1 MTTTEPSSNLP
12 DSGSLSEEELAEI
25 ERKFDPETAFRPV
38 FGKLAALISVALV
51 CMALYHWWASGFGT
65 MRELV
70 HRGIHLS
77 FVLSLVFL
85 LFSVQR
91 KNPGA
96 QTDADIPRAQLF
108 GVQIRYVV
116 WAAIALVAA
125 SVIGV
130 KPVLIAI
137 TIVAAWA
144 LLRNHFYKFYEKF
157 SLGGVPVVD
166 IVLAILAVVASMYL
180 PLLPSELVAERVGNP
195 GQFEVFMGTALLLLT
210 LETARRA
217 VGPTLPIIALIFILF
232 AYFGPY
238 APGALKHGGSSW
250 LGIINHLYMTNQG
263 IYGIAIGVMAQY
275 VFLFILF
282 GVLATRIGLGQLF
295 IDMAMVLA
303 GRYAGGPAKVAI
315 FSSAFMGTI
324 SGSSIA
330 NTVTTGALTIPA
342 MKRIGYPS
350 HFSGA
355 VEATSSTGGQITPP
369 ILGAAAFIMVEYL
382 EIPLRDVLAAAL
394 FPALLHYF
402 GIFIMVHLEARKLG
416 LRGLNKDEMPNAV
429 LVLKQHWLSII
440 PLIILVYL
448 ILSGKTPDYAAVFG
462 IAACVVVGVLNPVN
476 RLTFRDLWN
485 ALVSGSKNTLAV
497 GAAAA
502 TVGVVVGV
510 VTLTGVGFRL
520 GYVVVQTATELGDT
534 VAAIWPL
541 SMFSV
546 SQWALFFSL
555 VLIAISCII
564 MGAGIPTTATYI
576 ILVAVAAPALAALQ
590 VEPLVAH
597 FFVFYYGVLADITPP
612 VALAAYA
619 AAGIAG
625 SNPFRTG
632 NTAFRLGIAKALVPF
647 VFVYSP
653 ALLLVTD
660 GFTWGAFTITLIG
673 AMAGISMIGC
683 AFAGYLFT
691 AMSQWQRWWT
701 GLVSLFFI
709 APGIKTMLIGFVL
722 IMPVLFLQWKG
733 RSMDYPA
740 KHSGTGSA

>member
-1 MTTTEPSSNLP
+1 MAADTAPELTS
-12 DSGSLSEEELAEI
+12 DQLAEI
-25 ERKFDPETAFRPV
+25 ERKFDPETAFRPTGWMIGFV
-38 FGKLAALISVALV
+38 IAVALV
-51 CMALYHWWASGFGT
+51 AMSVYHFYASGFGLV
-65 MRELV
+65 RELV

-77 FVLSLVFL
+77 FVLGLVFL
-85 LFSVQR
+85 LFGLR
-91 KNPGA
+91 KSDNNMPP
-96 QTDADIPRAQLF
+96 Q
-108 GVQIRYVV
+108 
-116 WAAIALVAA
+116 
-125 SVIGV
+125 
-130 KPVLIAI
+130 
-137 TIVAAWA
+137 AWY
-144 LLRNHFYKFYEKF
+144 RFD
-157 SLGGVPVVD
+157 GVPLID
-166 IVLAILAVVASMYL
+166 MIFAILAVMAAMYL
-180 PLLPSELVAERVGNP
+180 PLLPAAALAQRVGNP
-195 GQFEVFMGTALLLLT
+195 SSSDIFMGTALLLLT
-210 LETARRA
+210 LEATRRS
-217 VGPTLPIIALIFILF
+217 VGPTLPIIGLFFIAF
-232 AYFGPY
+232 AYFGPWM
-238 APGALKHGGSSW
+238 PGALKHGGSSW

-295 IDMAMVLA
+295 IDLAMVIA
-303 GRYAGGPAKVAI
+303 GRYSGGPAKVAI

-342 MKRIGYPS
+342 MKKVGYPA

-402 GIFIMVHLEARKLG
+402 GIFIMVHLEAKKLG
-416 LRGLNKDEMPNAV
+416 LRGLRAEELPKIGV
-429 LVLKQHWLSII
+429 VLKDHWLSLI

-448 ILSGKTPDYAAVFG
+448 ILSGKTPDFAAVYG
-462 IAACVVVGVLNPVN
+462 IIACVVVGFLNPTN
-476 RLTFRDLWN
+476 RLTIKDLWDSL
-485 ALVSGSKNTLAV
+485 ASGAKNTLAV

-520 GYVVVQTATELGDT
+520 GYVVVQTATDIGTFFSSLPILGYFT
-534 VAAIWPL
+534 VT
-541 SMFSV
+541 
-546 SQWALFFSL
+546 QWALFVSL
-555 VLIAISCII
+555 ILIAISCII

-576 ILVAVAAPALAALQ
+576 ILVAVAAPALAVLQ

-625 SNPFRTG
+625 SNPFKTG

-653 ALLLVTD
+653 ALLLVAG
-660 GFTWGAFTITLIG
+660 GFTWWLFTITLAG
-673 AMAGISMIGC
+673 AMLGIASLGV
-683 AFAGYLFT
+683 AFSGYLIVPLKT
-691 AMSQWQRWWT
+691 WERWWVA
-701 GLVSLFFI
+701 LVSFLFI
-709 APGIKTMLIGFVL
+709 APGLVTMGIGLVLMLPILILQTKRTVL
-722 IMPVLFLQWKG
+722 
-733 RSMDYPA
+733 SDE
-740 KHSGTGSA
+740 

>member
-1 MTTTEPSSNLP
+1 MQSDIEPELTP
-12 DSGSLSEEELAEI
+12 EQLAEI

-38 FGKLAALISVALV
+38 GKTFAFVIAAVLVAMSV
-51 CMALYHWWASGFGT
+51 YHFYASGFALI
-65 MRELV
+65 RELV

-77 FVLSLVFL
+77 FVLGLVFL
-85 LFSVQR
+85 LFGIRRGDSSLPAKAWFR
-91 KNPGA
+91 LDG
-96 QTDADIPRAQLF
+96 IP
-108 GVQIRYVV
+108 I
-116 WAAIALVAA
+116 
-125 SVIGV
+125 
-130 KPVLIAI
+130 
-137 TIVAAWA
+137 
-144 LLRNHFYKFYEKF
+144 
-157 SLGGVPVVD
+157 VD
-166 IVLAILAVVASMYL
+166 IGLAILAVTAAMYL
-180 PLLPSELVAERVGNP
+180 PLLPASALAQRVGNP
-195 GQFEVFMGTALLLLT
+195 SSFDVVMGSALLFLT
-210 LETARRA
+210 LEATRRS
-217 VGPTLPIIALIFILF
+217 VGPTLPIIGLIFICF
-232 AYFGPY
+232 AYFGPHM
-238 APGALKHGGSSW
+238 PGALKHGGSSW

-295 IDMAMVLA
+295 IDMAMVIA
-303 GRYAGGPAKVAI
+303 GRYSGGPAKVAI

-342 MKRIGYPS
+342 MKRVGYPA

-355 VEATSSTGGQITPP
+355 VEATASTGGQITPP

-402 GIFIMVHLEARKLG
+402 GIFVMVHLEAKKLG
-416 LRGLNKDEMPNAV
+416 LRGLRAEELPKLGV
-429 LVLKQHWLSII
+429 VLKDHWLSLI
-440 PLIILVYL
+440 PLIILVYF
-448 ILSGKTPDYAAVFG
+448 ILSGKTPDYAAVYG
-462 IAACVVVGVLNPVN
+462 IIACVVVGFLNPTH
-476 RLTFRDLWN
+476 RLSIKDLWDSL
-485 ALVSGSKNTLAV
+485 AAGAKNTLAV

-520 GYVVVQTATELGDT
+520 GYVVVQTANDIGTFLSALPILGYFT
-534 VAAIWPL
+534 VT
-541 SMFSV
+541 
-546 SQWALFFSL
+546 QWALFMSL

-576 ILVAVAAPALAALQ
+576 ILVAVAAPALAVLQ

-625 SNPFRTG
+625 SNPFKTG

-653 ALLLVTD
+653 ALLLVAD
-660 GFTWGAFTITLIG
+660 GFTWWLFSITLAG
-673 AMAGISMIGC
+673 AMLGIGSLGV
-683 AFAGYLFT
+683 AFSGYLVAPLT
-691 AMSQWQRWWT
+691 KLERWWVAI
-701 GLVSLFFI
+701 VSFLFI
-709 APGIKTMLIGFVL
+709 APGLTTMLIGLALICPIVL
-722 IMPVLFLQWKG
+722 LQYRRQKI
-733 RSMDYPA
+733 S
-740 KHSGTGSA
+740 